1 MPRWIIPQAIQLY
14 PAQAGSFGIRCARN
28 DVTVF
33 LPARPLEAWVPGA
46 EWSYSLR
53 TPVLTTDRRRGN
65 QMTTNPSSAL
75 SAIFPGTEITYD
87 DELVGPWRVPRQMLA
102 DQSYDRHSSI
112 HDDGTAQKLGFK
124 GGTIEGPT
132 HFSQFVPLAVAAWGP
147 RWLVTGCISA
157 HYRAPVYAGEEVRAR
172 MARVTPGQTVADIW
186 MEKADGT
193 EVLRGTCS
201 IGPDH
206 PESALDRRLA
216 SLPALDQP
224 VILEGGRNRDANA
237 APRGHNGFRPAYG
250 ASLPF
255 YAPPE
260 TRRDY

>member
-1 MPRWIIPQAIQLY
+1 
-14 PAQAGSFGIRCARN
+14 
-28 DVTVF
+28 
-33 LPARPLEAWVPGA
+33 
-46 EWSYSLR
+46 
-53 TPVLTTDRRRGN
+53 
-65 QMTTNPSSAL
+65 MTTNPSSAL